1 LYYDYYEPQD
11 HKRVA
16 EFITGEIKRQ
26 KWIVSYDD
34 ARQVRELYAGCERIK
49 YRIGYSARTSRQG
62 TEIMFFCDSLEV
74 PELVGAIRQI
84 KERSVSARSR
94 AAQRRK

>member
-1 LYYDYYEPQD
+1 LYYDYYEPLD

-16 EFITGEIKRQ
+16 EFITQKINRQ
-26 KWIVSYDD
+26 KWIVSYDN

-62 TEIMFFCDSLEV
+62 TEVMFFCSSLEV

-84 KERSVSARSR
+84 KERGVLAPKRW
-94 AAQRRK
+94 ARRK